1 MTIDVLYQGLTIA
14 KGAPFR
20 FEQGGLLVQVDGPM
34 PVATELTLSREA
46 GADAATENQAP
57 AGLTFTGRVHRVF
70 ERSSAG
76 SDAAAATATAG
87 MLVFPTA
94 SRVFPRWV
102 KQLLPDT
109 AATAGAEFEPEP
121 PPPPPVAA
129 AAVAEPEPEA
139 KAAEPEAK
147 ADAAE
152 AKTDDTEAK
161 ADAAADAAPADA
173 PASGRTPS
181 EGGAEAEEEDSKPSA
196 KKAGTASKPKKK
208 ARKR

>member
-46 GADAATENQAP
+46 RADADADAAENQAP
-57 AGLTFTGRVHRVF
+57 ASFTGRVQRVF
-70 ERSSAG
+70 ERSTAG
-76 SDAAAATATAG
+76 SDAAAAATVTAG
-87 MLVFPTA
+87 MLVFPTT

-102 KQLLPDT
+102 KKLLPET

-121 PPPPPVAA
+121 PPPVAA
-129 AAVAEPEPEA
+129 P
-139 KAAEPEAK
+139 EPEAK
-147 ADAAE
+147 ADAPEAKADATE

-161 ADAAADAAPADA
+161 ADATADAAPADAAPADA

-181 EGGAEAEEEDSKPSA
+181 EGGETEEEDSKPSA
-196 KKAGTASKPKKK
+196 KKPGTASKAKKK
-208 ARKR
+208 TRKR

>member
-46 GADAATENQAP
+46 GAEAATENQAP

-76 SDAAAATATAG
+76 SDAAAATTTAG

-94 SRVFPRWV
+94 SRIFPRWV

-121 PPPPPVAA
+121 PPPPVAA
-129 AAVAEPEPEA
+129 VAAAEPEPE

-181 EGGAEAEEEDSKPSA
+181 EGGGESEEEDSKPSA